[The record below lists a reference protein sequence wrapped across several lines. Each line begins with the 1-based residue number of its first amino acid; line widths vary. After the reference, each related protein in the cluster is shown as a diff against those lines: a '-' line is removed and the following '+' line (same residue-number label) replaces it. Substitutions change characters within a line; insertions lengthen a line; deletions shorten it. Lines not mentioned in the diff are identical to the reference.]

1 MLFTKKADFECHIF
15 SSKILC
21 IIIFCQDN
29 QDGHLRRGALHL
41 QAQRQGQ
48 EGQVVHQE
56 PGQILTNDIEEV
68 ISEETGETQ
77 CIRKSFKK
85 GSRSRSDPWPQLGS
99 RSRSDP
105 DCPERI

>member
-1 MLFTKKADFECHIF
+1 MYILFVLFTKKADFERHIF

-56 PGQILTNDIEEV
+56 PGQILKK
-68 ISEETGETQ
+68 
-77 CIRKSFKK
+77 CPSFFFTKII
-85 GSRSRSDPWPQLGS
+85 P
-99 RSRSDP
+99 
-105 DCPERI
+105 